1 MDEIMTKGD
10 DIAVLFN
17 NSPTVSMS
25 LYKILNQTS
34 LNYKEY
40 VARSLISSIL
50 ESAITN
56 FNYIESIYIYLAND
70 EGMYYQTDKNLQ
82 SIADSIDSG
91 WLESFYNQS
100 PELNSWIEKRA
111 FRNYAF
117 EPEHDA
123 VPFFR
128 LHQVL

>member
-1 MDEIMTKGD
+1 
-10 DIAVLFN
+10 
-17 NSPTVSMS
+17 
-25 LYKILNQTS
+25 
-34 LNYKEY
+34 
-40 VARSLISSIL
+40 
-50 ESAITN
+50 
-56 FNYIESIYIYLAND
+56 
-70 EGMYYQTDKNLQ
+70 MYYQTDKNLQ

-123 VPFFR
+123 VSIFR
-128 LHQVL
+128 RIKYFDGVLVTNLNMTSSPVSSLPLKIIPAKPYWSPMPAAISCLPMKMLGICSLILPSA